1 MGLVMKIYSRFYFT
15 ALIMFIMLFN
25 SACGKKNDLTLPPL
39 EETPIQESNAVTSKY
54 STPEYPLLS
63 KLNSPYPPL
72 HLPLPPF
79 QETT

>member
-25 SACGKKNDLTLPPL
+25 SACGKKSGLTLPTP
-39 EETPIQESNAVTSKY
+39 EEPATQETTSFKLKN
-54 STPEYPLLS
+54 STPEYLLLS
-63 KLNSPYPPL
+63 KLNSPYPP
-72 HLPLPPF
+72 F